1 MKRIIG
7 ILTGIL
13 LAIGNTVAQNN
24 ATGPDSTSIGERVA
38 LKVGL
43 SAGATLYGNGNN
55 FSPYYSKYGFT
66 IQIPILWEY
75 DFAPHWQLSTGLRYD
90 FNWDPLA
97 NAVEEVWVNNG
108 EENGLAHN
116 TTPTLGKQTAY
127 IHSGFIGI
135 PMKITWFPKA
145 DDKRLLGI
153 GLDYYVGYAVKNI
166 YQIST
171 TEIRLTDAATQSYNA
186 SGDMTEGGSPTL
198 LPWRMELGLTL
209 STDYLGLVHG
219 ARFFFDLLPRYK
231 DPLTNEKIRT
241 VGITLFL

>member
-1 MKRIIG
+1 MKRTILIIAAM
-7 ILTGIL
+7 LS
-13 LAIGNTVAQNN
+13 AISSVSAQDTAAAN
-24 ATGPDSTSIGERVA
+24 DKSA

-43 SAGATLYGNGNN
+43 SAGTTLYGSGNN

-66 IQIPILWEY
+66 LQIPVLCEY
-75 DFAPHWQLSTGLRYD
+75 NIAPHWQFSTGLRYD
-90 FNWDPLA
+90 FNWDPLT

-108 EENGLAHN
+108 EDNGLAHN
-116 TTPTLGKQTAY
+116 TTPSIGKQTAY
-127 IHSGFIGI
+127 IYSGFIGI
-135 PMKITWFPKA
+135 PVKITWFPKA

-153 GLDYYVGYAVKNI
+153 GLDYYVGYAVRNI
-166 YQIST
+166 YRIST

>member
-1 MKRIIG
+1 MKRTTAIIAS
-7 ILTGIL
+7 LL
-13 LAIGNTVAQNN
+13 LAISSVAAQDTAAAN
-24 ATGPDSTSIGERVA
+24 DKSA

-43 SAGATLYGNGNN
+43 SAGTTLYGSGNN

-66 IQIPILWEY
+66 LQIPVLCEY
-75 DFAPHWQLSTGLRYD
+75 NFAPHWQFSTGLRYD
-90 FNWDPLA
+90 FNWDPLT

-108 EENGLAHN
+108 EDFGLAHN
-116 TTPTLGKQTAY
+116 TTPTIGKQTAY
-127 IHSGFIGI
+127 IYSGFIGI
-135 PMKITWFPKA
+135 PVKITWYPKA
-145 DDKRLLGI
+145 DNKRLLGV
-153 GLDYYVGYAVKNI
+153 GLDYYVGYAVRNI
-166 YQIST
+166 YRIST

>member
-1 MKRIIG
+1 MKRTTAIIAS
-7 ILTGIL
+7 LL
-13 LAIGNTVAQNN
+13 LAISSVAAQDTAAAN
-24 ATGPDSTSIGERVA
+24 DKSA

-43 SAGATLYGNGNN
+43 SAGTTLYGSGNN

-66 IQIPILWEY
+66 LQIPVLCEY
-75 DFAPHWQLSTGLRYD
+75 NFAPHWQFSTGLRYD
-90 FNWDPLA
+90 FNWDPLT

-108 EENGLAHN
+108 EDFGLAHN
-116 TTPTLGKQTAY
+116 TTPTIGKQTAY
-127 IHSGFIGI
+127 IYSGFIGI
-135 PMKITWFPKA
+135 PVKLTWFPKA

-153 GLDYYVGYAVKNI
+153 GFDYYVGYAVRNI

-198 LPWRMELGLTL
+198 LPWRMEVGITL
-209 STDYLGLVHG
+209 STDYLGLLHG
-219 ARFFFDLLPRYK
+219 ARLFFDLLPRYK
-231 DPLTNEKIRT
+231 DLLTGEKIRT